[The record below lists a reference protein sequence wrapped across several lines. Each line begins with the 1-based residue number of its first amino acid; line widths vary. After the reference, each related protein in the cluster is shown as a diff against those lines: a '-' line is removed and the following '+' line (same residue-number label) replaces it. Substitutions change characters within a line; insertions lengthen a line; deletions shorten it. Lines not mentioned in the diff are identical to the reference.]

1 MTVGDRIKQRRQEL
15 GISVDELAAKLGK
28 NRATVYR
35 YESNDIEDLPAAA
48 LEPLATALHTMPAYL
63 MGWSME
69 QPVNAS
75 EKPPDKAATRGFT
88 DRLHTELQRKGITK
102 HKMLTDLGLGKN
114 SFLNW
119 EQRGNIPNGET
130 LRKIADY
137 FGVSVEYLLGG
148 EREPD
153 KAPANWAAALEPL
166 RKRMAELQR
175 IRLDADNEL
184 HAMQAELR
192 KLMMGGT
199 GDSP

>member
-88 DRLHTELQRKGITK
+88 DRLRAEIRRKGITQK
-102 HKMLTDLGLGKN
+102 EFLSEMGLNINAIGVWDKN
-114 SFLNW
+114 
-119 EQRGNIPNGET
+119 GNIPDGET

-153 KAPANWAAALEPL
+153 KAPADWAAALEPL